1 MDTAVKK
8 IDRDASPHGAMGQTY
23 LASGKKLSMRLWEDE
38 APTAGKTPRARPY
51 ETIGYVLKGRARL
64 HLGEQRVLL
73 EKGDSWV
80 VPPNAEHTYEILET
94 FSAIE
99 ATAPPARVG
108 ERDAPAD

>member
-1 MDTAVKK
+1 MDTTVKK

-51 ETIGYVLKGRARL
+51 ETIG
-64 HLGEQRVLL
+64 
-73 EKGDSWV
+73 
-80 VPPNAEHTYEILET
+80 
-94 FSAIE
+94 IE